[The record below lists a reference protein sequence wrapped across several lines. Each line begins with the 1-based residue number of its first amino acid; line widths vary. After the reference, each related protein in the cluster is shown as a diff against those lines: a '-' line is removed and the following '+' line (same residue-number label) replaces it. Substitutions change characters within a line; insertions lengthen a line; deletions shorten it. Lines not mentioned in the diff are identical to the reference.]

1 MLPIVAALTALSPGG
16 GLLRAPRA
24 TAARAWVACADSS
37 SPALLEEAC
46 LLRGTVST
54 GYGRG
59 SKKIGVPTANLK
71 ASELAAKG
79 TVEMLADK
87 GSGAASSGTLEA
99 LPRGVYVAWAR
110 LRGTVHPAVVNV
122 GLSPTFEEA
131 ENPEPIAEAHLLDP
145 IDADF
150 YGEELSLLLLGY
162 VRPERKFPSF
172 DELIAA
178 IKADIATAGQ
188 ALTEPEYVAFRDNAA
203 LVAGGAVADGAA
215 ASDENEMEPEGGW
228 GVDNLMDMMDTAD
241 AAGDDE
247 DEGFSFMAPPEGLE
261 CSDEEECVMPE
272 GMYDDVDDDDDK

>member
-1 MLPIVAALTALSPGG
+1 MVVALPIIAALTAFSPGG

-24 TAARAWVACADSS
+24 TAARAWVSCGDAS
-37 SPALLEEAC
+37 SPALLEEVC
-46 LLRGTVST
+46 LLRGMVST

-71 ASELAAKG
+71 ASELASKG
-79 TVEMLADK
+79 TVEMLDR
-87 GSGAASSGTLEA
+87 SGGARSGTLEA

-110 LRGTVHPAVVNV
+110 LRGVVHPAVVNV

-150 YGEELSLLLLGY
+150 YGEELALLLLGY
-162 VRPERKFPSF
+162 VRPERKFPGF

-178 IKADIATAGQ
+178 IRADIDTAGR
-188 ALTEPEYVAFRDNAA
+188 ALTEPEFAAFRDNAA
-203 LVAGGAVADGAA
+203 LTTDGAN
-215 ASDENEMEPEGGW
+215 D
-228 GVDNLMDMMDTAD
+228 DD
-241 AAGDDE
+241 GDS
-247 DEGFSFMAPPEGLE
+247 GFSFMAPPEGLE

-272 GMYDDVDDDDDK
+272 GMYDDVDDDDDE

>member
-1 MLPIVAALTALSPGG
+1 MLPIMAALTALAPGG

-150 YGEELSLLLLGY
+150 YGEELALLLLGY

-178 IKADIATAGQ
+178 IKADIDTAGR
-188 ALTEPEYVAFRDNAA
+188 ALTEPEFAAFRDNKA
-203 LVAGGAVADGAA
+203 LVADSAVA
-215 ASDENEMEPEGGW
+215 DENEMEPDGGW
-228 GVDNLMDMMDTAD
+228 GVDNLMEMMDTAVRVV
-241 AAGDDE
+241 
-247 DEGFSFMAPPEGLE
+247 S
-261 CSDEEECVMPE
+261 SQ
-272 GMYDDVDDDDDK
+272 

>member
-1 MLPIVAALTALSPGG
+1 VRVPMLLVSIGVALTAFSPGG
-16 GLLRAPRA
+16 VLLRTPRG
-24 TAARAWVACADSS
+24 TAARAWVACTES
-37 SPALLEEAC
+37 SPTLLEEVC

-59 SKKIGVPTANLK
+59 SKKIGVPTANLP
-71 ASELAAKG
+71 ASVLEKG
-79 TVEMLADK
+79 TVEMLDRSGGAR
-87 GSGAASSGTLEA
+87 SGALEA

-122 GLSPTFEEA
+122 GLSPTFEDA

-150 YGEELSLLLLGY
+150 YGEELALLLLGF

-178 IKADIATAGQ
+178 IRADIDTAGS
-188 ALTEPEYVAFRDNAA
+188 ALGKPEFAAFRDNAA
-203 LVAGGAVADGAA
+203 LAADGAVAN
-215 ASDENEMEPEGGW
+215 ENEMEPDGGW
-228 GVDNLMDMMDTAD
+228 GVDNLMDMMDTAEE
-241 AAGDDE
+241 AADDT
-247 DEGFSFMAPPEGLE
+247 DVGFSFMAPPEGLE

-272 GMYDDVDDDDDK
+272 GMYDDVDYVDDE